1 MVLIVLILNALMRVC
16 NHTDIRNL
24 STMDH
29 KFQLINGLHFRNIR
43 GDIYGGITAAIVA
56 LPLALAFGVSSG
68 AGPIAG
74 LYGAV
79 CTGLCAALFGGTPS
93 QISGPTGPMTVVMA
107 GIFTH
112 YTSLDPINGPAAAFT
127 IVIMAGLMQAGLS
140 FVRVGQYI
148 NYVPLPVV
156 SGFMSGIGVIIIL
169 LQLPPLLGQP
179 SPTSPVMALR
189 NLGSTIDH
197 IVWPATMLGLVT
209 LVLVYLTPRTV
220 ARLIPPALV
229 ALLAGTVAAIFLTS
243 PEEVT
248 LLGDIPSG
256 LPQIQSIRI
265 ELALLPGMLKS
276 AMVLAILGSID
287 SLLTSLVADN
297 VTRTQHK
304 SNRELFGQ
312 GLGNMMAGFLGGL
325 PGAGATMRTV
335 VNIKS
340 GGSTPISGAL
350 HALILLAIVLGL
362 GGVAEY
368 IPHVVLAAILIKV
381 GTDIIDWDY
390 FRRIPHTPHPSV
402 SIMMLVFTITVF
414 VDLITAFAIGMT
426 CSSLVFLK
434 RQSDQQIDK
443 MKVNRGGDITPLPER
458 EAELLK
464 SLSDQVVLFQLG
476 GSTSF
481 GAAKSMVHKI
491 NHVDEFSVLVLDL
504 TNVNSIDTTTAAGA
518 RRHYQNDPGPR
529 TKYHY
534 IGRQSRFHRSVETT
548 AHINP
553 GGRRSYFQ
561 RSIQSAGTRP
571 VTAVIVG
578 TPTWLSDT
586 IGVRL
591 GRGQAQGPVPTD
603 S

>member
-1 MVLIVLILNALMRVC
+1 MHPCEIC
-16 NHTDIRNL
+16 NLTDARNL
-24 STMDH
+24 QTMNN

-68 AGPIAG
+68 AGPVAG

-127 IVIMAGLMQAGLS
+127 IVIMAGFMQTGLS

-189 NLGSTIDH
+189 NLGSAIDN
-197 IVWPATMLGLVT
+197 IVWQATMLGILT
-209 LVLVYLTPRTV
+209 LVLVYFTPRPV
-220 ARLIPPALV
+220 ARMIPPALV
-229 ALLAGTVAAIFLTS
+229 ALLIGTLAALFLTS

-248 LLGDIPSG
+248 LLSDIPSG

-276 AMVLAILGSID
+276 AMILAILGSID

-312 GLGNMMAGFLGGL
+312 GIGNMMAGFLGGL

-402 SIMMLVFTITVF
+402 SIMMLVFIITVF

-434 RQSDQQIDK
+434 RQSDQQINK
-443 MKVNRGGDITPLPER
+443 MKINRGGDITPLPDR

-504 TNVNSIDTTTAAGA
+504 TNVNSIDTTTARALEDIIKA
-518 RRHYQNDPGPR
+518 
-529 TKYHY
+529 
-534 IGRQSRFHRSVETT
+534 I
-548 AHINP
+548 
-553 GGRRSYFQ
+553 
-561 RSIQSAGTRP
+561 
-571 VTAVIVG
+571 
-578 TPTWLSDT
+578 
-586 IGVRL
+586 
-591 GRGQAQGPVPTD
+591 QAQGRNIIISGANPDFLEALKRQRTLTLVAEEHIFID
-603 S
+603 RFEALEHARLLLQ